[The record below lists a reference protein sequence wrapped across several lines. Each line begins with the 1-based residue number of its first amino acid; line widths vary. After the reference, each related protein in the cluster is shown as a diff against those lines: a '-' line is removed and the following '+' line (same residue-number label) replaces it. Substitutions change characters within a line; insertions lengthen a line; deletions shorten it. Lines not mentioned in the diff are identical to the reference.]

1 VKNIYTLMARRDNTH
16 EIVKAALEREG
27 WIISHDPLLVK
38 IGKKSAQIDL
48 GAEKLI
54 IAEKESEK
62 IAVEIKSFIALSA
75 LTDYYHALGQFM
87 LYKMALQNQEPDR
100 TLYLAIPSDAYE
112 ELSNDI
118 FDYPEYQQLRHN
130 LIIYDNQENIS
141 LLWIK

>member
-1 VKNIYTLMARRDNTH
+1 
-16 EIVKAALEREG
+16 
-27 WIISHDPLLVK
+27 
-38 IGKKSAQIDL
+38 
-48 GAEKLI
+48 
-54 IAEKESEK
+54 
-62 IAVEIKSFIALSA
+62 
-75 LTDYYHALGQFM
+75 
-87 LYKMALQNQEPDR
+87 MALQSQEPDR